1 MAITWGEWT
10 TLTASNQ
17 QFRVGYETT
26 LSNANVTVTF
36 YGECAAPI
44 ADSVNLNR
52 TSPSAIAGT
61 YRYAWNSN
69 GGQVTIGSWA
79 FNGTRGSSYNI
90 GADISDIYNGQ
101 TPDVSGTLTIPYA
114 APAAPTGVSV
124 SRVSDTTQKLRWT
137 PQPSASAPYVA
148 VQVQRQTDVSAAAW
162 TVVTNHVAGD
172 ATSYDDTT
180 TGADAAYRYRIRSAN
195 FSGESVWVTTDWIY
209 TTPAPP
215 KGFALTR
222 SGSTIVASW
231 QQGSRWA
238 DTYEVQYRENGGAW
252 TAWAKTT
259 ALQVSRTA
267 AATSTWEARVR
278 VIAGGMA
285 SAWVTSGSA
294 FAAPAPPSLCTAA
307 RVSDTQ
313 QLVTITP
320 GAANGDP
327 TVRHEFFVQEGT
339 ESASWVSLG
348 KQAGAVFT
356 HSGTKAASRYRYR
369 ARSEGS
375 GGVSGYSPISA
386 WLYTTPAAPSS
397 LKVTKSGATVNLSW
411 AHTPAYRNGFYVED
425 NPGGVGFT
433 RIATTENLTLSR
445 TNVATDVTHR
455 YRVQAFVLD
464 VPLAAGGTVAL
475 LSGYVTGATISLVSP
490 PAAPTITLSPDML
503 MDITRSALTVHVQHN
518 PTDATAATAAQL
530 RYRLNGSTAWTTK
543 TVPVATMS
551 VLLTTAELTNGATYE
566 LQACTKGDAT
576 EYGPWSASTLA
587 RTAATP
593 VGTFTQPAGDLQTST
608 LRVAVAVTTTTGTMT
623 AWRFELWKT
632 DDVPTLYYSRQNT
645 SASQLTVPVPLLEGT
660 YELRGWAKD
669 SGLLWSDPF
678 TRQFTVSYAKP
689 PAPVC
694 DSSWDDDG
702 AMTLVVS
709 TPPPAAGQTAVASIQ
724 VWRGDALAGEI
735 PGTSGVIRDPIA
747 PLEGV
752 TYRAVSVSA
761 IPSTAETVHESEPYS
776 GPCWIF
782 LNAGPDFAHVA
793 KLMIDPAISISP
805 RGVRVLQDFDGRP
818 AAVEFTSAAQP
829 AQLRLSGKVRDHGP
843 IEERRSSWRA
853 WDALRQMTAPIC
865 YRDPLGRRLFVS
877 VSVDD
882 VGHDTS
888 MHVGVSATLTEVD
901 YEE

>member
-1 MAITWGEWT
+1 MAITWGAWT
-10 TLTASNQ
+10 PLTASNQ

-61 YRYAWNSN
+61 HSFAWNSN

-79 FNGTRGSSYNI
+79 FNGTRGSTYTIAAN
-90 GADISDIYNGQ
+90 ISDIYNGQ

-148 VQVQRQTDVSAAAW
+148 VQVQRQTNFSAAAW
-162 TVVTNHVAGD
+162 TVVTNHVPGD
-172 ATSYDDTT
+172 DTSYDDTT
-180 TGADAAYRYRIRSAN
+180 TGADAAYRYRIRAAN
-195 FSGESVWVTTDWIY
+195 FSGESTWVTTEWVY
-209 TTPAPP
+209 TTPGAP

-222 SGSTIVASW
+222 SGSTITASW
-231 QQGSRWA
+231 QKGSQWA
-238 DTYEVQYRENGGAW
+238 DSYEVQYRENGGAW

-267 AATSTWEARVR
+267 ASTSTWEARVR
-278 VIAGGMA
+278 TIAGTMA
-285 SAWVTSGSA
+285 SAWATSGSA

-313 QLVTITP
+313 QTVTITP

-327 TVRHEFFVQEGT
+327 TVRHEFFVQEGS
-339 ESASWVSLG
+339 ESAAWVSLG

-386 WLYTTPAAPSS
+386 WLYTTPAAPSA
-397 LKVTKSGATVNLSW
+397 LKVSKSGATVNLSW
-411 AHTPAYRNGFYVED
+411 AHTPPYRAGFYVED
-425 NPGGVGFT
+425 DPGGVGFT

-455 YRVQAFVLD
+455 YRVQAYVLD

-503 MDITRSALTVHVQHN
+503 MDITRSALTVYVQHN
-518 PTDATAATAAQL
+518 PTDATDATAAQM
-530 RYRLNGSTAWTTK
+530 RYRAVGATAWVTK
-543 TVPVATMS
+543 TVPVSTLS
-551 VLLTTAELTNGATYE
+551 VLLTAAELSNGGTYE
-566 LQACTKGDAT
+566 IQACTKGDAAD
-576 EYGPWSASTLA
+576 YGPWSASTLA

-593 VGTFTQPAGDLQTST
+593 VGTFTQPAGNLQTST
-608 LRVAVAVTTTTGTMT
+608 LKVSVAVTTTTGALV
-623 AWRFELWKT
+623 AWRFELWKL
-632 DDVPTLYYSRQNT
+632 DGVPEMVYSRQNT
-645 SASQLTVPVPLLEGT
+645 SATVLTVPMPLLEGT

-669 SGLLWSDPF
+669 SGLLWSDIF
-678 TRQFTVSYAKP
+678 TKGFKVSYAKP

-694 DSSWDDDG
+694 DSSWNDDG
-702 AMTLVVS
+702 ALTLVVS
-709 TPPPAAGQTAVASIQ
+709 TPPPAPGQVAVASIQ
-724 VWRGDALAGEI
+724 VWRGDTLAGEL
-735 PGTSGVIRDPIA
+735 PGSSGVIRDNIA

-752 TYRAVSVSA
+752 IYRVVSISA
-761 IPSTAETVHESEPYS
+761 IPSTAETLHETAPYA

-793 KLMIDPAISISP
+793 KLLIDPAISVSP

-818 AAVEFTSAAQP
+818 AAVEFTSAAQS
-829 AQLRLSGKVRDHGP
+829 AQYRLSGKVRDSGP
-843 IEERRSSWRA
+843 IEERRSSWRE
-853 WDALRQMTAPIC
+853 WESLRHMTAPVC
-865 YRDPLGRRLFVS
+865 YRDPLGRRVFVS

-882 VGHDTS
+882 LSHDTS

>member
-1 MAITWGEWT
+1 MAITWGAWT
-10 TLTASNQ
+10 ALTASSQ

-61 YRYAWNSN
+61 HRFAWNSN
-69 GGQVTIGSWA
+69 GGRVTIGSWA
-79 FNGTRGSSYNI
+79 FNGTRGGSYTI
-90 GADISDIYNGQ
+90 AADISDIYNGQ
-101 TPDVSGTLTIPYA
+101 TPAVSGTLTIPYA

-124 SRVSDTTQKLRWT
+124 SRVSDTTQRLRWT

-148 VQVQRQTDVSAAAW
+148 VQVQRQTNFSAAAW
-162 TVVTNHVAGD
+162 TVVTNHVPGD
-172 ATSYDDTT
+172 ATGYDDTT
-180 TGADAAYRYRIRSAN
+180 TGADAAYRYRIRAAN
-195 FSGESVWVTTDWIY
+195 LSGESTWVTTEWIY
-209 TTPAPP
+209 TTPGAP

-222 SGSTIVASW
+222 SGSSITASW
-231 QQGSRWA
+231 QKGSQWA
-238 DTYEVQYRENGGAW
+238 DSYEVQYRENGGAW
-252 TAWAKTT
+252 TAWDRTT

-278 VIAGGMA
+278 TIAGTMA
-285 SAWVTSGSA
+285 SAWATSGSA

-313 QLVTITP
+313 QTVTITP

-327 TVRHEFFVQEGT
+327 TVRHEFFVQEGS
-339 ESASWVSLG
+339 ESAAWVSLG

-386 WLYTTPAAPSS
+386 WLHTTPAAPTS

-411 AHTPAYRNGFYVED
+411 AHTPAYRNGFYIED
-425 NPGGVGFT
+425 DPGGVGFT
-433 RIATTENLTLSR
+433 RIATTENLALSR
-445 TNVATDVTHR
+445 TSVATDVTHR
-455 YRVQAFVLD
+455 YRVQAYVLD

-475 LSGYVTGATISLVSP
+475 LSGYATGATISLVSP
-490 PAAPTITLSPDML
+490 PAAPTVTLSPDIL
-503 MDITRSALTVHVQHN
+503 MDISRGSLTVKVQHN
-518 PTDATAATAAQL
+518 PTDATDATAAQM
-530 RYRLNGSTAWTTK
+530 RYRAVGATAWVTK
-543 TVPVATMS
+543 TVPVSTLS
-551 VLLTTAELTNGATYE
+551 VLLTAAELSNGTSYE
-566 LQACTKGDAT
+566 IQARTKGDAAD
-576 EYGPWSASTLA
+576 YGPWSASVIA

-593 VGTFTQPAGDLQTST
+593 VGTFTRPTGGLNTST
-608 LRVAVAVTTTTGTMT
+608 LRVSVEVTTTTGTLV
-623 AWRFELWKT
+623 AWRFELWKL
-632 DDVPTLYYSRQNT
+632 DGVPEMVYSRQNT
-645 SASQLTVPVPLLEGT
+645 SATVLTVPMPLLEGT

-669 SGLLWSDPF
+669 SGLLWSDIF
-678 TRQFTVSYAKP
+678 TKGFSVSYAKP

-694 DSSWDDDG
+694 ESSWDDDG
-702 AMTLVVS
+702 ALTLVVS
-709 TPPPAAGQTAVASIQ
+709 TPAPAPGQVPVASIQ
-724 VWRGDALAGEI
+724 VWRGENLAGEI
-735 PGTSGVIRDPIA
+735 PGSSGVIRDNIA

-752 TYRAVSVSA
+752 IYRVVSISA
-761 IPSTAETVHESEPYS
+761 IPSTTETVHETAPYA

-793 KLMIDPAISISP
+793 KLIIDPAISISP

-818 AAVEFTSAAQP
+818 AAVEFTSAAQS
-829 AQLRLSGKVRDHGP
+829 AQYRLTGKVRDHGP

-853 WDALRQMTAPIC
+853 WDALRQMTAPVC

-877 VSVDD
+877 VSMDD

-888 MHVGVSATLTEVD
+888 MHAAISATLTEVD